1 MLQASSSIG
10 RAAVSKTAGWG
21 FDSLLACH
29 LQHRF
34 KIGKMADSIK
44 FSFALILTAVSI
56 GGFYY
61 FGDQSLL
68 LRVIGLLVM
77 ASVVAAIALQ
87 TQAGKAA
94 WAFIGDSK
102 MEVRK
107 VVWPTMKETRQTTL
121 IVMAMVVVIAII
133 LWLVD
138 IFFMWAVQTLTG
150 LGG

>member
-1 MLQASSSIG
+1 
-10 RAAVSKTAGWG
+10 
-21 FDSLLACH
+21 
-29 LQHRF
+29 
-34 KIGKMADSIK
+34 MADSIK
-44 FSFALILTAVSI
+44 FSFAFILTAVSI

-68 LRVIGLLVM
+68 LRVVGLLVM
-77 ASVVAAIALQ
+77 ASVVVAIALQ
-87 TQAGKAA
+87 TQAGKSA
-94 WAFIGDSK
+94 WAFIGDAR

-121 IVMAMVVVIAII
+121 VVLAMVVVIAII